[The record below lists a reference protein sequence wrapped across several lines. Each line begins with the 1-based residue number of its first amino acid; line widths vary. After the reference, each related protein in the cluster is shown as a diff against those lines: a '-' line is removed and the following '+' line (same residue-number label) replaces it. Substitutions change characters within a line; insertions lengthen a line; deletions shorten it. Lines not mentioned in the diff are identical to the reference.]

1 MTLIQIEGDLVELA
15 YGGQFDYVV
24 HGCNCFHKMK
34 SGIAG
39 AIAKKFPKAILADFG
54 SAHGQRKKLGTW
66 TEAIVSGRNYRTFH
80 IINAY
85 TQFTYS
91 RSQDVFEYG
100 AFESFLRSFEN
111 ALRDRAKGPGANLA
125 RIRVGFP
132 KIGCGL
138 AGGDEGRILD
148 MLEGFADKTSDIAE
162 VSLVVLPPGS

>member
-1 MTLIQIEGDLVELA
+1 MTLNKVEGDLVEMA

-39 AIAKKFPKAILADFG
+39 AIAKKFPKAVLADFG
-54 SAHGQRKKLGTW
+54 SAHGLREKLGTW
-66 TEAIVSGRNYRTFH
+66 TEATVSDKLYGSFC

-91 RSQDVFEYG
+91 RCQDVFEYK
-100 AFESFLRSFEN
+100 ALENFLNSFEQT
-111 ALRDRAKGPGANLA
+111 LRERAKGA
-125 RIRVGFP
+125 RADSAPIRVGFP

-138 AGGDEGRILD
+138 AGGDEHRILP
-148 MLEGFADKTSDIAE
+148 MLEAFSVRVSDVAT
-162 VSLVVLPPGS
+162 VSLVVLP